1 MSLFRILSLALS
13 FLEQSF
19 LTDTLDWMTEH
30 SEIETPCIVLF
41 CLALP
46 CLASPAR
53 LTLHVSASAVGQLSS
68 FS

>member
-1 MSLFRILSLALS
+1 MSLFHILSLALS

-19 LTDTLDWMTEH
+19 LTDTLDWMTEL
-30 SEIETPCIVLF
+30 SEIETLSIVLF
-41 CLALP
+41 

-53 LTLHVSASAVGQLSS
+53 LILHVSASAVGQVSS